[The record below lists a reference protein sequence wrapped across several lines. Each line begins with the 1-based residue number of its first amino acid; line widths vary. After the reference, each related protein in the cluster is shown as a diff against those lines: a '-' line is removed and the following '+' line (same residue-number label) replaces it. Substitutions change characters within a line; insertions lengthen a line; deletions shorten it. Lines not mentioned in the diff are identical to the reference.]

1 MPGLLVRYFF
11 LAVLEDSGY
20 MARAAFVMDRFMRI
34 VGLHGKS
41 FIPMVLGFGCAVPA
55 IYATRTLA
63 GRRDRILTAL
73 LVPLMSCSARLPVY
87 VVFGMAFFGSQAS
100 TVIWLL
106 YALGIFVALAAG
118 LVFTHT
124 LLKPDTTSAFVLELP
139 PYRRPTV
146 KGTLVHMWE
155 NTSEFVRKAGTL
167 IFALS
172 IVMWLL
178 LRLPLGVTDQQ
189 ESYFGRVSTAIAP
202 VFAPLGFGEWQTA
215 GALVTGL
222 VAKEIVVSTMSQLY
236 VGEET
241 QVVTEGTIT
250 PTTFMN
256 DLATIASGFV
266 TAAIDAGRILLSLIP
281 GVNLIP
287 QDADGRQD
295 TALSAA
301 LQQHFTPLTAFA
313 FLIFVLLYVPCI
325 ATIGAIKHEFG
336 ASWATFS
343 AVYQTAVAWGAAF
356 LVFQIGRLL
365 GLQ

>member
-1 MPGLLVRYFF
+1 
-11 LAVLEDSGY
+11 
-20 MARAAFVMDRFMRI
+20 MR
-34 VGLHGKS
+34 
-41 FIPMVLGFGCAVPA
+41 
-55 IYATRTLA
+55 
-63 GRRDRILTAL
+63 
-73 LVPLMSCSARLPVY
+73 
-87 VVFGMAFFGSQAS
+87 
-100 TVIWLL
+100 
-106 YALGIFVALAAG
+106 
-118 LVFTHT
+118 
-124 LLKPDTTSAFVLELP
+124 
-139 PYRRPTV
+139 
-146 KGTLVHMWE
+146 E